1 MNTWESIFSQSRVND
16 GYYDEQGLPHQ
27 PWPWP
32 KETWF
37 QARLWQVRDQ
47 EPTAFL
53 KSLRKAAPKG
63 APELSCA

>member
-1 MNTWESIFSQSRVND
+1 MNTWESIFWQSRVNN
-16 GYYDEQGLPHQ
+16 GHYDEEGLPQQ

-47 EPTAFL
+47 EQTAFL
-53 KSLRKAAPKG
+53 RALRKVGNKSSPQ
-63 APELSCA
+63 LN

>member
-1 MNTWESIFSQSRVND
+1 MIAWEAIFSQSRVND
-16 GYYDEQGLPHQ
+16 GYYDEQGLPQQ

-53 KSLRKAAPKG
+53 RALRKVGNKSAQP
-63 APELSCA
+63 LN